1 MSYGFTTSSSTSF
14 QPDSIF
20 LWSNWA
26 NLGRSFTCGTN
37 GSTCVFSEPLR
48 NNMTGEVENFI
59 HRVRNA
65 LNNGLSDQEIFEYFI
80 DAKTVEEIW
89 LALNAAKILS
99 EEAWS

>member
-1 MSYGFTTSSSTSF
+1 
-14 QPDSIF
+14 
-20 LWSNWA
+20 
-26 NLGRSFTCGTN
+26 
-37 GSTCVFSEPLR
+37 
-48 NNMTGEVENFI
+48 MTGEVENFI